1 MISIIIP
8 TYNESSNLEKLI
20 PLIKENLFGESEII
34 VVDDSEN
41 PKEINKLVELQWR
54 YQKFLMVWFRGE
66 KKGIG
71 SAYRE
76 AVSNASGET
85 IIFMDGDHSHNPEHL
100 NRMIGALKE
109 NDLVIGSRYI
119 RHGEIEGWNWK
130 RKIISAGANNLSR
143 LFLGIPVKDLTSGYR
158 AFRRELIDSI
168 DFNSVKSNG
177 YSFILETNYLAWKKK
192 ARIKEVPITF
202 LQRRNGDSKLGRKE
216 IALYLLKLI
225 ELSLISREGDKK
237 NE

>member
-8 TYNESSNLEKLI
+8 TYNESKNLEKLI
-20 PLIKENLFGESEII
+20 PLIKENLFSESEII

-41 PKEINKLVELQWR
+41 PKEVNKLVELQWR
-54 YQKFLMVWFRGE
+54 YRKDLLVWFRGE
-66 KKGIG
+66 KLGIG

-76 AVSNASGET
+76 AASNVRGN
-85 IIFMDGDHSHNPEHL
+85 IIVFMDGDLSHNPEHL

-109 NDLVIGSRYI
+109 NDLVIGSRYV

-130 RKIISAGANNLSR
+130 RKILSKGANNLSR
-143 LFLGIPVKDLTSGYR
+143 LFLGMPINDLTSGYR
-158 AFRRELIDSI
+158 AFRKELIDSI

-202 LQRRNGDSKLGRKE
+202 KQRINGNSKLGKKE
-216 IALYLLKLI
+216 ILNYLLKVI
-225 ELSLISREGDKK
+225 ELALISREAKK
-237 NE
+237 